1 MGFDLLRQRHPLGCR
16 KGRCE
21 TDQIELAM
29 CVVEP
34 EQKRSAA
41 TLCVLAVATDHAVGG
56 HQLLH
61 LPHRAL
67 ALMVRLV
74 AGLGDHAV
82 KRTTPDGQPSLGLVE
97 PGRTEKHRVGVECC
111 STGRSR
117 WTPYQQH

>member
-56 HQLLH
+56 SQLLH

-74 AGLGDHAV
+74 AGLGDQAV
-82 KRTTPDGQPSLGLVE
+82 KRNPTGGQPSLE
-97 PGRTEKHRVGVECC
+97 IGRASCRERV
-111 STGRSR
+111 
-117 WTPYQQH
+117 YQYG

>member
-56 HQLLH
+56 SQLLH
-61 LPHRAL
+61 LPHRSDEHTSEL
-67 ALMVRLV
+67 QSLMRISY
-74 AGLGDHAV
+74 AV
-82 KRTTPDGQPSLGLVE
+82 FCLK
-97 PGRTEKHRVGVECC
+97 KKK
-111 STGRSR
+111 
-117 WTPYQQH
+117 QQHHKRQNRKPMN

>member
-1 MGFDLLRQRHPLGCR
+1 
-16 KGRCE
+16 
-21 TDQIELAM
+21 M

-56 HQLLH
+56 SQLLH

-82 KRTTPDGQPSLGLVE
+82 KRTTTGGQPSLGLVE
-97 PGRTEKHRVGVECC
+97 PGRHRRKDKVRTVNAGMERLLHVQ
-111 STGRSR
+111 RSEEHTSELQSLMR
-117 WTPYQQH
+117 ISYAVFCLKKKKRT